1 MSTSLNQSAQPTIG
15 RIIELLK
22 EINGLDLSLP
32 DQNEPLEE
40 QKKQYEIKK
49 RIVKDKIKRLETYLG
64 ILETINQKWLDL
76 IQQTTKATKKEEEEK
91 YEEMVNDKQ

>member
-15 RIIELLK
+15 RIIELLE
-22 EINGLDLSLP
+22 EINGLDLSPP
-32 DQNEPLEE
+32 DRNQPLED

-49 RIVKDKIKRLETYLG
+49 RIVKDKIKRLEIYVD

-76 IQQTTKATKKEEEEK
+76 IRQTTKATKKEEE
-91 YEEMVNDKQ
+91 